1 MGGAAVAPH
10 RWCKLDWARRR
21 PVTILLYL
29 LVPAAYLA
37 AAALEWRRLAPPVGT
52 APEHSRVLA
61 NVLAGAAL
69 AGHATLVVGAVFS
82 RDGLDVSLANALSAV
97 AGLTALFA
105 WVGNLAPALPGVA
118 IVAFPVAA
126 LAAPLPALFANPHR
140 FSLVDEPWAALHI
153 AIALSAYALL
163 IVAALQ
169 ALLLLGFERRLHRA
183 LPDRVA
189 EALPPLLT
197 LERFLFRL
205 VGIGYA
211 LLTLT
216 LVTGAVFSE
225 QLFGKPLRFQHKV
238 VFSVLAWL
246 VFSGLLFGRYRYGL
260 RGRTALHWI
269 LAGTGLL
276 LLAYVGSKFVLE
288 VILGR

>member
-1 MGGAAVAPH
+1 
-10 RWCKLDWARRR
+10 
-21 PVTILLYL
+21 VTILLYL

-37 AAALEWRRLAPPVGT
+37 AATLEWRRLAVPMGAEPAHT
-52 APEHSRVLA
+52 RTIAAL
-61 NVLAGAAL
+61 LAGGAL
-69 AGHATLVVGAVFS
+69 AGHATLVVGAVFTH
-82 RDGLDVSLANALSAV
+82 DGLDVSLANALSAV

-105 WVGNLAPALPGVA
+105 WVGNLALALPGVA
-118 IVAFPVAA
+118 VVALPVAA
-126 LAAPLPALFANPHR
+126 LAAPLPALFSNPHR

-153 AIALSAYALL
+153 AVALIAYALL

-183 LPDRVA
+183 QPDRA
-189 EALPPLLT
+189 AAALPPLLT

-205 VGIGYA
+205 VGLGYA

-225 QLFGKPLRFQHKV
+225 ELFGKPLRFQHKI

-246 VFSGLLFGRYRYGL
+246 VFSGLLFGRWRHGL

>member
-105 WVGNLAPALPGVA
+105 WVGNLAPTLPGVA

>member
-1 MGGAAVAPH
+1 
-10 RWCKLDWARRR
+10 
-21 PVTILLYL
+21 VTILLYL

-37 AAALEWRRLAPPVGT
+37 AAALEWRRLAPPAVT
-52 APEHSRVLA
+52 APEPNRLIASL
-61 NVLAGAAL
+61 LAGAAL
-69 AGHATLVVGAVFS
+69 VGHAALVAGAVIN

-105 WVGNLAPALPGVA
+105 WIGNRARALPGVA
-118 IVAFPVAA
+118 IVALPVAA

-153 AIALSAYALL
+153 TIALVAYALL

-169 ALLLLGFERRLHRA
+169 ALLLLGLERRLHRA
-183 LPDRVA
+183 LPDRAA
-189 EALPPLLT
+189 ETLPPLLT

-205 VGIGYA
+205 VAIGYV

-216 LVTGAVFSE
+216 LVSGAVFSE
-225 QLFGKPLRFQHKV
+225 ELFGKPLRFTHKI
-238 VFSVLAWL
+238 VFSLLAWV

-269 LAGTGLL
+269 LAGTALL

>member
-1 MGGAAVAPH
+1 
-10 RWCKLDWARRR
+10 
-21 PVTILLYL
+21 VTILLYL
-29 LVPAAYLA
+29 LVPAAYLT
-37 AAALEWRRLAPPVGT
+37 AAALEWRRLAPSGGPPLERAGAT
-52 APEHSRVLA
+52 SAVLA
-61 NVLAGAAL
+61 AAAI
-69 AGHATLVVGAVFS
+69 AGHATLVAGAVFT

-105 WVGNLAPALPGVA
+105 WIGNLARTLPGVA
-118 IVAFPVAA
+118 PVALPVAA
-126 LAAPLPALFANPHR
+126 IAALLPALFPNPHR

-153 AIALSAYALL
+153 AVALIAYALL

-169 ALLLLGFERRLHRA
+169 ALVLLGLERRLHRA
-183 LPDRVA
+183 LPDPVA
-189 EALPPLLT
+189 ETLPPMLT

-216 LVTGAVFSE
+216 LITGVLFSE
-225 QLFGKPLRFQHKV
+225 QLLGKPLRLTHKV

-246 VFSGLLFGRYRYGL
+246 VFSALLFCRHRYGW
-260 RGRTALHWI
+260 RGRTALRWI

-276 LLAYVGSKFVLE
+276 ILAYVGSKFVLE